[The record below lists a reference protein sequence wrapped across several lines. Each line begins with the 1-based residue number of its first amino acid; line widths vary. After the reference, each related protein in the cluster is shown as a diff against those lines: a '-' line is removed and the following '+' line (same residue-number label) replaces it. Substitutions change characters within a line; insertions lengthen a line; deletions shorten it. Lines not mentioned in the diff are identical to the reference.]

1 MGFAE
6 HARVCLQSLIMAT
19 ITLKEFSWERMI
31 AAVEDVRERACRATS
46 ALKQAGIA
54 HVVIGG
60 NAVAAWVARVDKEA
74 VRNTKDVDL
83 LVRRQDFPD
92 VVNALQA
99 VGFVHQYVNGIDLF
113 LDGPRG
119 SVRSAIHVVFAGEKV
134 RADSLA
140 PSPDVTESEA
150 GPDFPVPTL
159 AALVRMKLTAFRL
172 KDRVHLLDML
182 EVGLVDE
189 SWYARLLP
197 ELAARLKEVIDARI
211 QEA

>member
-1 MGFAE
+1 MTDIA
-6 HARVCLQSLIMAT
+6 
-19 ITLKEFSWERMI
+19 LKDFSWERMI
-31 AAVEDVRERACRATS
+31 AAVEDVRERACRATA

-83 LVRRQDFPD
+83 LVRRQDLPQ
-92 VVNALQA
+92 VINALQT

-113 LDGPRG
+113 LDGPQG
-119 SVRSAIHVVFAGEKV
+119 SVRSAIHLVFAGEKV
-134 RADSLA
+134 RADDLV
-140 PSPDVTESEA
+140 PSPDVSESEA
-150 GPDFPVPTL
+150 GPEFPVPTL
-159 AALVRMKLTAFRL
+159 SALVRMKLRSFRL

-189 SWYARLLP
+189 SWYTLLSP
-197 ELAARLKEVIDARI
+197 DLAARLKEVIDSRN
-211 QEA
+211 EET